1 MAKSETQKIK
11 KELSKELDSKRYE
24 HTLGVAYTASCLAMR
39 YDYDI
44 TKAYIAGLLH
54 DCAKCMSHNER
65 INYCKKN
72 NLEVTEIEKTN
83 PSLLHAKVGADLSK
97 RKYGIEDEEICSA
110 VRYHTTGRP
119 NMTLLEKIIFIADY
133 MEPHREEVEDL
144 PIVRKQVF
152 VNIDQTLCTILKDTL
167 VYLETSGKEI
177 DSMTEKT
184 YEYYI
189 EQERAIAE

>member
-83 PSLLHAKVGADLSK
+83 PSLLHAK
-97 RKYGIEDEEICSA
+97 
-110 VRYHTTGRP
+110 
-119 NMTLLEKIIFIADY
+119 
-133 MEPHREEVEDL
+133 
-144 PIVRKQVF
+144 
-152 VNIDQTLCTILKDTL
+152 
-167 VYLETSGKEI
+167 
-177 DSMTEKT
+177 
-184 YEYYI
+184 
-189 EQERAIAE
+189 